1 MIEKIVRGSLQQ
13 RLVVLVFAVA
23 LLVAGFFGVKKLS
36 VDAFPDVTNIQVQI
50 ATPAPGKSPE
60 EVERFITIPIEIAM
74 TGLPGVTD
82 MRSLNKN
89 SLSLITLVF
98 NDNTNVYF
106 ARQLVMER
114 LMEVMEKM
122 PDGIVP
128 VLGPVSTG
136 LGEIFQYTLDKP
148 GDENKE
154 IPQEELTERR
164 TIQDWVVRPML
175 RSVPGVAEINSY
187 GGFIKQYQALVDPD
201 RLNHHG
207 LKLHDVYVALAK
219 NNANSG
225 AGVLPQFDEQFLIRG
240 VGLIQSL
247 DDIRS
252 IVLKERNGV
261 PVFMKDV
268 AEVKLGH
275 EVRVGSLVKNGDT
288 ESVGAIVM
296 MIRGGNAKE
305 VVTRI
310 KTRVDEI
317 NQKQLLPGGLQIKS
331 FYDRSKL
338 VDSAL
343 FTVVK
348 VLIEGVILVIAILFL
363 FLGDVRSSLIVV
375 MTLLLTPLITFIAMN
390 YLGIS
395 ANLMSLGGLTIAIGL
410 MVDGSVVVVE
420 NTFHRLGHDKS
431 NSKLRVILESATE
444 VGKPVLFGVGII
456 ILVFIPLMTLTG
468 MEGKMF
474 SPLAITIAIAL
485 FISLILSF
493 TLTPVLCS
501 YFLKGGSGE
510 DTKIIQ
516 VIKPPYLKLLDLS
529 LNNEVKTILIAVS
542 VFVLSIVVLPFLGTS
557 FIPEM
562 KEGTLVAS
570 ITRMPNISLDESIDI
585 EKKATKEIAS
595 VPGVLSVV
603 SNIGRG
609 ESPADPQSQNESQA
623 VVSLKDKDEWPKGW
637 TQDTISQEIQS
648 KLKALLGAQIV
659 MMQPISARVAEL
671 STGVRADV
679 AVKIFGE
686 DIKLLKVK
694 ADEAA
699 KLAGNIKGAAD
710 IKIEKVSGQGYL
722 NINLDRQ
729 ALARHGFNASD
740 INDLIE
746 TAIGGKIATRV
757 FEGQRSF
764 SAAIRF
770 PEDHRSDVETIS
782 NTLLTSPNGSKIAL
796 KDLAS
801 IEIKDGPAQ
810 ISREYAKRRI
820 VVAMNVKD
828 RDLGGFVAELQ
839 TKLESKL
846 KLPDGYYFV
855 YGGQFENMQRALN
868 HLALIV
874 PVTILAIF
882 FLLFILFNSIR
893 YATMIIT
900 VLPFA
905 AIGGVFGLAVTGE
918 YLSVPASVGFI
929 ALCGIAVLNG
939 VVLITCIQQLRKEG
953 MSQVDAIREG
963 CKQRLRPVLM
973 TATVALLAL
982 VPFLFSTG
990 PGSEVQKPLAIVVI
1004 GGLITST
1011 LLTLLVLPTL
1021 YKKFEEKNI
1030 EA

>member
-1 MIEKIVRGSLQQ
+1 M
-13 RLVVLVFAVA
+13 
-23 LLVAGFFGVKKLS
+23 
-36 VDAFPDVTNIQVQI
+36 
-50 ATPAPGKSPE
+50 
-60 EVERFITIPIEIAM
+60 
-74 TGLPGVTD
+74 
-82 MRSLNKN
+82 
-89 SLSLITLVF
+89 
-98 NDNTNVYF
+98 
-106 ARQLVMER
+106 
-114 LMEVMEKM
+114 
-122 PDGIVP
+122 
-128 VLGPVSTG
+128 
-136 LGEIFQYTLDKP
+136 
-148 GDENKE
+148 
-154 IPQEELTERR
+154 
-164 TIQDWVVRPML
+164 
-175 RSVPGVAEINSY
+175 
-187 GGFIKQYQALVDPD
+187 
-201 RLNHHG
+201 
-207 LKLHDVYVALAK
+207 
-219 NNANSG
+219 
-225 AGVLPQFDEQFLIRG
+225 
-240 VGLIQSL
+240 
-247 DDIRS
+247 
-252 IVLKERNGV
+252 
-261 PVFMKDV
+261 
-268 AEVKLGH
+268 
-275 EVRVGSLVKNGDT
+275 
-288 ESVGAIVM
+288 
-296 MIRGGNAKE
+296 
-305 VVTRI
+305 
-310 KTRVDEI
+310 
-317 NQKQLLPGGLQIKS
+317 
-331 FYDRSKL
+331 
-338 VDSAL
+338 
-343 FTVVK
+343 
-348 VLIEGVILVIAILFL
+348 
-363 FLGDVRSSLIVV
+363 
-375 MTLLLTPLITFIAMN
+375 
-390 YLGIS
+390 
-395 ANLMSLGGLTIAIGL
+395 
-410 MVDGSVVVVE
+410 VVVE

-474 SPLAITIAIAL
+474 SPLAVTIAIAL
-485 FISLILSF
+485 LISLILSF

-516 VIKPPYLKLLDLS
+516 IIKKPYIKLLDLALS
-529 LNNEVKTILIAVS
+529 NELKTIFIAVG
-542 VFVLSIVVLPFLGTS
+542 VFIFSIVILPFLGTS

-562 KEGTLVAS
+562 KEGTVVAS
-570 ITRMPNISLDESIDI
+570 ITRMPNIALEESIDM
-585 EKKATKEIAS
+585 EKKATKEIMLI
-595 VPGVLSVV
+595 PGVESVV
-603 SNIGRG
+603 SNVGRG

-623 VVSLKDKDEWPKGW
+623 LVSLKDKDQWPKGW
-637 TQDTISQEIQS
+637 TQDTISNAIKE
-648 KLKALLGAQIV
+648 KLKILLGAQVV

-686 DIKLLKVK
+686 DLKILKAK
-694 ADEAA
+694 ADEVAR
-699 KLAGNIKGAAD
+699 LAGSIDGASD

-729 ALARHGFNASD
+729 AIARHGFNASD

-746 TAIGGKIATRV
+746 TAIGGKIATRI

-764 SAAIRF
+764 SAAVRF
-770 PEDHRSDVETIS
+770 PEDHRSDIETIS

-796 KDLAS
+796 KDLAQ

-820 VVAMNVKD
+820 VIAMNVKD
-828 RDLGGFVAELQ
+828 RDLGGFVTELQ
-839 TKLESKL
+839 NKLDTKL

-882 FLLFILFNSIR
+882 FLLFVLFNSVR

-905 AIGGVFGLAVTGE
+905 AIGGVFGLAITGE

-939 VVLITCIQQLRKEG
+939 VVLITCIQHLRSEG
-953 MSQVDAIREG
+953 LSQIEAIREG

-982 VPFLFSTG
+982 VPFLFATG

-1011 LLTLLVLPTL
+1011 ILTLLVLPTL
-1021 YKKFEEKNI
+1021 YKKFEEKHI

>member
-13 RLVVLVFAVA
+13 RLVVLVFAIA

-98 NDNTNVYF
+98 NDHTNVYF

-154 IPQEELTERR
+154 ISQEELTERR

-175 RSVPGVAEINSY
+175 RSVPGVAEINSF

-261 PVFMKDV
+261 PVYMKDV

-275 EVRVGSLVKNGDT
+275 EVRVGSLVKNGNT

-310 KTRVDEI
+310 KTKVDEI

-420 NTFHRLGHDKS
+420 NTFHRLGHDKT

-485 FISLILSF
+485 FIS
-493 TLTPVLCS
+493 
-501 YFLKGGSGE
+501 
-510 DTKIIQ
+510 
-516 VIKPPYLKLLDLS
+516 IKAPYLKLLDLS
-529 LNNEVKTILIAVS
+529 LNNEIKTITIAVS
-542 VFVLSIVVLPFLGTS
+542 VFILSIVVLPFLGTS

-570 ITRMPNISLDESIDI
+570 ITRMPNISLDESIDM
-585 EKKATKEIAS
+585 EKKATKEIVS

-637 TQDTISQEIQS
+637 TQDTISKEIQS
-648 KLKALLGAQIV
+648 KLKTLLGAQIV

-686 DIKLLKVK
+686 DIKLLKAK

-699 KLAGNIKGAAD
+699 KLAGSIKGAAD

-729 ALARHGFNASD
+729 AIARHGFNASD

-796 KDLAS
+796 RDLAS

-820 VVAMNVKD
+820 VVAMNVRD

-939 VVLITCIQQLRKEG
+939 VVLITCIQHLRTEG
-953 MSQVDAIREG
+953 MSQMDAIREG

-1021 YKKFEEKNI
+1021 YKRFEEKNI